1 MKKGFS
7 TNAFTK
13 FSLSETIEII
23 SDVGYEGLEIVA
35 DVPHAFLPLT
45 NEKLKQIKHDLENRK
60 LLVSNIN
67 ANTVLG
73 WNLEMVQVTSQ
84 IFQWK
89 YKMAMILLKYT

>member
-45 NEKLKQIKHDLENRK
+45 NEKLKQHQE
-60 LLVSNIN
+60 
-67 ANTVLG
+67 
-73 WNLEMVQVTSQ
+73 
-84 IFQWK
+84 
-89 YKMAMILLKYT
+89 